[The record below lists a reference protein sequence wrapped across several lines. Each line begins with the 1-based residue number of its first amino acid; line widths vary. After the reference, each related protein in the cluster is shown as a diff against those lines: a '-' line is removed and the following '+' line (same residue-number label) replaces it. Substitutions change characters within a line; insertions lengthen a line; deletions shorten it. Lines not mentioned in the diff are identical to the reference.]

1 MYSILHFAESGS
13 SPLQQPT
20 DNLENA
26 QSHSNSNEETQHCSN
41 GNSKTNNNNS
51 EKPRKKRSRAAF
63 SHMQVYELETRFN
76 RQRYLSGNERSN
88 LAQYLKLTETQVKI
102 WFQNRRYKTKRKQLQ
117 EEKEKKA
124 AVKKGSIK
132 LLVQDGMRIYN
143 PEEVASPFLYPSVR
157 IPGVNVLYF
166 PEDTMLLPNITP
178 TNYYHNEAGITFR

>member
-1 MYSILHFAESGS
+1 MHFAECISTI
-13 SPLQQPT
+13 QQPI
-20 DNLENA
+20 DNPIERPPS
-26 QSHSNSNEETQHCSN
+26 QSDANGETQNISN
-41 GNSKTNNNNS
+41 GNTKSNNS
-51 EKPRKKRSRAAF
+51 NINEKPRKKRSRAAF

-124 AVKKGSIK
+124 AIKKGPIK

-143 PEEVASPFLYPSVR
+143 PEEMSSQFLYPSVR

-166 PEDTMLLPNITP
+166 PEESMLLSNVASG
-178 TNYYHNEAGITFR
+178 NYYHNEAAITFR